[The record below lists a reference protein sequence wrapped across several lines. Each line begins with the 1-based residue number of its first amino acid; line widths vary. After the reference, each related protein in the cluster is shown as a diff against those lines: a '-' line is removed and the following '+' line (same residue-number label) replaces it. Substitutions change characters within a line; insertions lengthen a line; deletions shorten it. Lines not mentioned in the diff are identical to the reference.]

1 MNWAETT
8 LGQVADIN
16 PRSRDWTT
24 LAPET
29 PVSFVPMSAIS
40 QRTASITEMVVRPL
54 ADVRKGFT
62 PFRDN
67 DVLFAKITPCMENGK
82 AALATNLQNGIGFGS
97 TEFHVLRAR
106 GGNLPQF
113 IYYFVRQSE
122 FRMAA
127 KQRFRGAAG
136 QQRVPEDFLTSY
148 AFPNVAPTEQRRIV
162 EILEQTDALRQ
173 KRAEA
178 DALADRIL
186 PALFHKLFGDP
197 ATNPK
202 GWPRVRLGTIIADTR
217 NGLYKHADFYGRG
230 TQILKMFNILE
241 GRLNL
246 SRVDRVELDQQ
257 ELAAYRL
264 EAGDILVNRVNT
276 PELVGKCAV
285 ISAELGEAVF
295 ESKNIRLRLN
305 TNVAE
310 PTYVAHFLSTSFGHA
325 TLCQGLKHAIGMAT
339 INNSDVRN
347 CLLPLPPI
355 KNQLEWAKHVA
366 SVRATTSKTE
376 AASTNLE
383 HLFRALLHRAYTGEL
398 TAKWREAHLK
408 ELLAEMEQQA
418 RLLRSSPNGRN

>member
-1 MNWAETT
+1 MNWPRVQLKQITA
-8 LGQVADIN
+8 LGPQYGANASGATWTGSRPRYIRITDIDQYGRLLEQGAVEADTEDVADYTLEEGDLLFA
-16 PRSRDWTT
+16 RSGNTVGKTYRHSRKNDPSVFAGY
-24 LAPET
+24 LIRFRLD
-29 PVSFVPMSAIS
+29 S
-40 QRTASITEMVVRPL
+40 RL
-54 ADVRKGFT
+54 ADSR
-62 PFRDN
+62 
-67 DVLFAKITPCMENGK
+67 
-82 AALATNLQNGIGFGS
+82 
-97 TEFHVLRAR
+97 
-106 GGNLPQF
+106 
-113 IYYFVRQSE
+113 FVFFYTQSPSYKTWVSSKK
-122 FRMAA
+122 RV
-127 KQRFRGAAG
+127 AG
-136 QQRVPEDFLTSY
+136 QPNLNGSEYSTLT
-148 AFPNVAPTEQRRIV
+148 FPLPALREQQRIV
-162 EILEQTDALRQ
+162 EILVQADALRQ

-178 DALADRIL
+178 DALGDSIL

-202 GWPRVRLGTIIADTR
+202 GWPRVRLGTILADTR

-230 TQILKMFNILE
+230 TQILKMFNILN

-246 SRVDRVELDQQ
+246 SRIDRVELDAQ

-310 PTYVAHFLSTSFGHA
+310 PTYVAHFLSSSFGHA

-355 KNQLEWAKHVA
+355 KNQLEWAAHVA
-366 SVRATTSKTE
+366 SVRE
-376 AASTNLE
+376 VASNTDSSGSNLE
-383 HLFRALLHRAYTGEL
+383 QLFRALLHRAFTGEL
-398 TAKWREAHLK
+398 TAQWREAHMK
-408 ELLAEMEQQA
+408 ELLVEMEQQA
-418 RLLRSSPNGRN
+418 RLLRSNPNGRN